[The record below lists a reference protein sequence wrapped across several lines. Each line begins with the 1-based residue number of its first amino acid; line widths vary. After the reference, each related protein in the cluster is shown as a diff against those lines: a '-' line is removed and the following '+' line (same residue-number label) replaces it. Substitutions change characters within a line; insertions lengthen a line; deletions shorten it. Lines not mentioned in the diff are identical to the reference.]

1 LPIYKKPKLPIL
13 NNSLTLASC
22 GHKITPALLWRPKM
36 RTQLHTKTIK
46 PMRTKKSTKIM
57 LGLAASLLAIG
68 GAKAQT
74 TTPTPALNQT
84 NAISLITNGAG
95 TAAPGGNLWGYVF
108 GDYAYAAHGD
118 SAGNRGTK
126 MQYKGIDS
134 RSAGT
139 GQNQNAFE
147 VRRAYLGYNY
157 NINSKF
163 SAYALLAYEGD
174 YDVNNNR
181 TVYLKYIYFKWK
193 NIFKGSDLKIGQQA
207 TNSFANA
214 YNTEPLM
221 GYRSIEKTLLD
232 MHGIDGS
239 SDMGIALEGKIVK
252 FKSADSTKTPT
263 FIGYSA
269 MVGDNSGNTP
279 VPIFTGAGTAQ
290 NATTDNA
297 KKFRANVYV
306 NTLNSALTIGLYT
319 DYINYGYIPYG
330 KSSTIFQSATQTVK
344 AYAVYNSQWFG
355 IGVEYFMQTN
365 KNGEIEINT
374 TTPASND
381 TTDAKQNGLS
391 IFAHGTI
398 IQNKLNI
405 FARYDMYTP
414 DADYS
419 YSKTENYIS
428 RMTNVSNAVN
438 GNSFK
443 ETFINAGLDWTPT
456 NDKKIH
462 FMPNIWYY
470 GIKNGFGGKELGSD
484 NYMIYRVT
492 FLAAF

>member
-1 LPIYKKPKLPIL
+1 
-13 NNSLTLASC
+13 
-22 GHKITPALLWRPKM
+22 
-36 RTQLHTKTIK
+36 
-46 PMRTKKSTKIM
+46 MRTKKSTKIM
-57 LGLAASLLAIG
+57 LGLAASLLALG

-74 TTPTPALNQT
+74 TTPPTTPMTATNAQLSS
-84 NAISLITNGAG
+84 NAISEITNGAG

-118 SAGNRGTK
+118 SAGRGTK

-134 RSAGT
+134 RVAGNP

-221 GYRSIEKTLLD
+221 GYRSSEKTIMD
-232 MHGIDGS
+232 MHGVDGS
-239 SDMGIALEGKIVK
+239 SDMGLTLEGKVVK
-252 FKSADSTKTPT
+252 FKPADSTKTPS
-263 FIGYSA
+263 FIGYSV

-279 VPIFTGAGTAQ
+279 VPVFTGAGTAT
-290 NATTDNA
+290 NATSDIN
-297 KKFRANVYV
+297 KKYRANVYF
-306 NTLNSALTIGLYT
+306 NTLNGALTLGLYT
-319 DYINYGYIPYG
+319 DYINYGATYYT
-330 KSSTIFQSATQTVK
+330 KSSFYQNATQTMK
-344 AYAVYNSQWFG
+344 GYLVYNSQWFG

-365 KNGEIEINT
+365 KNGEIET
-374 TTPASND
+374 FATKAEGTND
-381 TTDAKQNGLS
+381 TTDAKQNGIS

-419 YSKTENYIS
+419 NTTGETFTSH
-428 RMTNVSNAVN
+428 MTNVSNAGN
-438 GNSFK
+438 GNSYK
-443 ETFINAGLDWTPT
+443 ETFINAGLDWSPT
-456 NDKKIH
+456 MDKRVH

-470 GIKNGFGGKELGSD
+470 GIANGTGSGALKSD
-484 NYMIYRVT
+484 NYMIYRIT